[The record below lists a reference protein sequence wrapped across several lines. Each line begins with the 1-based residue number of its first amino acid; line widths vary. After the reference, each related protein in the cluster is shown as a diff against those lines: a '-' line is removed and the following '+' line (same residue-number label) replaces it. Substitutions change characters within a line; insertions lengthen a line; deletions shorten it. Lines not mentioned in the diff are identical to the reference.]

1 MKTKTKGAT
10 SAKRTAKAATPA
22 KTSAGLI
29 PLKRICSD
37 LGLDPKRSRVK
48 LRRVWRREES
58 PGVQFHKKNERWD
71 LTPKQ
76 AKEVRAILSA

>member
-1 MKTKTKGAT
+1 MTKTKRAK
-10 SAKRTAKAATPA
+10 SAKPAKSGAVPA
-22 KTSAGLI
+22 KTTAGGLI
-29 PLKRICSD
+29 PLKRICAD

-48 LRRVWRREES
+48 LRRVWRREEE

-76 AKEVRAILSA
+76 AKEVRAILGT